1 MNNVFLAFAILFAVA
16 VPAMA
21 VSEDTS
27 ARSPSASVITKR
39 LPSEID
45 GVDFVIS
52 YDASPVRRDY
62 AAESFSGLPDTDP
75 YVVARGA
82 DKGLIHV
89 MNANERRVKRYTIP
103 HARIQAI
110 VRIKYDMAVLEKAD
124 LVFTDKNLVL
134 IHTYQTN
141 AGVFTGSDV
150 YELPYNDREIVDKK
164 LLERKKDLLNMLEAG
179 LSLYRTAVLPRQP
192 TK

>member
-1 MNNVFLAFAILFAVA
+1 
-16 VPAMA
+16 
-21 VSEDTS
+21 
-27 ARSPSASVITKR
+27 
-39 LPSEID
+39 
-45 GVDFVIS
+45 
-52 YDASPVRRDY
+52 
-62 AAESFSGLPDTDP
+62 
-75 YVVARGA
+75 
-82 DKGLIHV
+82 
-89 MNANERRVKRYTIP
+89 
-103 HARIQAI
+103 
-110 VRIKYDMAVLEKAD
+110 MAVLEKAD